1 MNIRNKVI
9 VAMCIV
15 AMPASFIATVHWL
28 ASQGPKQDMVMVSLA
43 ALFLGMFLFGTG
55 GIAYLTI
62 QSARPVVGSADEVG
76 RE

>member
-1 MNIRNKVI
+1 MNIRTKFV

-28 ASQGPKQDMVMVSLA
+28 AIGPKQDMVMVSLA
-43 ALFLGMFLFGTG
+43 ALFLGMFLFGCG

-62 QSARPVVGSADEVG
+62 QSARLVGVSADEVG
-76 RE
+76 QE